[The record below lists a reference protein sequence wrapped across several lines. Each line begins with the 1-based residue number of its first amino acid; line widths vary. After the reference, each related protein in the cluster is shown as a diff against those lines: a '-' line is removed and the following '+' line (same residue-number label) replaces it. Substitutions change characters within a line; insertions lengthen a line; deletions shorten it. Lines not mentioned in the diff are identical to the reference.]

1 MRLRRLDLTRY
12 GRFTDYSIDF
22 GAHEAGT
29 PDISGAA
36 SVLYA
41 LGGIRN
47 VGLQAMEHVVEVRK
61 EGGPFRDIFDFV
73 ERIDP
78 RQVNKRALETLA
90 TGVMGSSF
98 ERAVWAELRRIPPGQ
113 TRSYGDIARALGGA
127 ASGAGPNAR
136 AVGTANGRNPL
147 AIVVP
152 CHRVIGAD
160 GSLTGY
166 AGGLDRK
173 AWLLAHEGWEAAQ
186 KSLF

>member
-1 MRLRRLDLTRY
+1 MGFALSVLETPVGPMALVHDAAGTLWAAEFRHDPRRVETSLGRY
-12 GRFTDYSIDF
+12 GIGPLADGEVPVPCHLGDAF
-22 GAHEAGT
+22 GRYFAG
-29 PDISGAA
+29 D
-36 SVLYA
+36 LRA
-41 LGGIRN
+41 LGT
-47 VGLQAMEHVVEVRK
+47 
-61 EGGPFRDIFDFV
+61 
-73 ERIDP
+73 
-78 RQVNKRALETLA
+78 LE

-98 ERAVWAELRRIPPGQ
+98 ERAVWAELRRIPPGE

-166 AGGLDRK
+166 AGGLNRK
-173 AWLLAHEGWEAAQ
+173 AWLLAHEGWKAPQ
-186 KSLF
+186 GRLL